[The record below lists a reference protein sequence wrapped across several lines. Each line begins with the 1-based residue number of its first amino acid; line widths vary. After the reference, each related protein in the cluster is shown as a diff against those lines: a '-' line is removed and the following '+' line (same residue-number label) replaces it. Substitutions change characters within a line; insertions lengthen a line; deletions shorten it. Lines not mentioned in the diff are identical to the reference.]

1 MIPNRQTG
9 GSMSGRTRQP
19 WRVHRF
25 SKSGAL
31 TACGTALAA
40 CALAVYG
47 VHRMQAEERAALR
60 RGIERDRLLLAAK
73 RAERGLPQ
81 LPER

>member
-1 MIPNRQTG
+1 M
-9 GSMSGRTRQP
+9 
-19 WRVHRF
+19 
-25 SKSGAL
+25 A
-31 TACGTALAA
+31 
-40 CALAVYG
+40 AVYG